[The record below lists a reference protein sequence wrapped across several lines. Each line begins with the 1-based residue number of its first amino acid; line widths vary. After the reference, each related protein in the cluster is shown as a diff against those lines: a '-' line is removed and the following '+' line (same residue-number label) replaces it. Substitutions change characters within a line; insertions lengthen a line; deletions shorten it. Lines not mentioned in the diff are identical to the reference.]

1 MSKQNLSVA
10 LAIKNNNFYAE
21 SEEEFIMLFLRNLFR
36 MFLDSK
42 GNEGLSPFDETLI
55 KLIQTKDFN
64 SLSELEQ
71 EKLKNI
77 FFKASIKGFSPI
89 DETLIE
95 LMQGKNFNSSTD
107 LEKENFKNIFSRV
120 SNEGIELNFNAD
132 LEGFGYSFEN
142 LLNVLFEN
150 FKKLFSKEGGIK
162 VLKEVFKDE
171 EDFKEYVKSNIES
184 EKVEGVIC
192 LIEVPNAEQFMGK
205 LQKTGST
212 YQINF
217 ETIGDEYSFSSKGE
231 VELMFLG

>member
-10 LAIKNNNFYAE
+10 LAVKKSGFYVE
-21 SEEEFIMLFLRNLFR
+21 SEKEFVALFLRNLFR

-171 EDFKEYVKSNIES
+171 EDFKEYVKSNIEF

>member
-10 LAIKNNNFYAE
+10 LAVKKSGFYAE
-21 SEEEFIMLFLRNLFR
+21 SEKEFVALFLRNLFR

-162 VLKEVFKDE
+162 VLKEAFKDE

-184 EKVEGVIC
+184 EKVEG
-192 LIEVPNAEQFMGK
+192 
-205 LQKTGST
+205 GS
-212 YQINF
+212 
-217 ETIGDEYSFSSKGE
+217 
-231 VELMFLG
+231 V

>member
-1 MSKQNLSVA
+1 MKAQNWRFLHELKKSG
-10 LAIKNNNFYAE
+10 FYAE
-21 SEEEFIMLFLRNLFR
+21 SEKEFVALFLRNLFR

-64 SLSELEQ
+64 SLSELKQ

-162 VLKEVFKDE
+162 VLKEAFKDE

>member
-1 MSKQNLSVA
+1 M
-10 LAIKNNNFYAE
+10 
-21 SEEEFIMLFLRNLFR
+21 
-36 MFLDSK
+36 
-42 GNEGLSPFDETLI
+42 
-55 KLIQTKDFN
+55 
-64 SLSELEQ
+64 
-71 EKLKNI
+71 
-77 FFKASIKGFSPI
+77 
-89 DETLIE
+89 
-95 LMQGKNFNSSTD
+95 
-107 LEKENFKNIFSRV
+107 EKENFKNIFSRV

-162 VLKEVFKDE
+162 VLKEAFKDE